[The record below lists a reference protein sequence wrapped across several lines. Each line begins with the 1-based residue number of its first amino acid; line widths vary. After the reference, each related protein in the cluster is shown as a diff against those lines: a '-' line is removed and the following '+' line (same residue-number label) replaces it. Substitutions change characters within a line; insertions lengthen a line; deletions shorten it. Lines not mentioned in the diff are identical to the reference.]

1 MPLEGPENHTLP
13 APADQVREPPDG
25 RFCRPGATLIE
36 VTFVLPPEILVRVH
50 RGGRVES
57 EHRGDVAIVESG
69 GSLLASCGDP
79 DRGVFVRSAA
89 KPFQALPFLAAGGAR
104 RFRLGD
110 DEIALM
116 CASHGGEP
124 RHVRLAGRMLRK
136 GGFSEEDLVC
146 GAHLPLHEP
155 SARALLRSGA
165 AVSPLHNNCSGQ
177 HAALLLSCRLFGYTA
192 RGYEAPDHPLQQRIR
207 ESFAAYAGVP
217 ADSLEIAVDGC
228 GIPVFYLPL
237 SSLARVYARLMAR
250 RQSGESAEDLRAR
263 ALVVRAMWESPAMV
277 AGQGRF
283 TTELLQAGKR
293 RWVGKEGAEGVYA
306 IGLRPR
312 RPGGRPVGI
321 AFKIEDGSSR
331 GRDAVSFA
339 LLDRLGYLDDVAR
352 RRLAAHE
359 TIPISN
365 AAGRVVG
372 RIEATVPSLRMRDNP
387 RA

>member
-1 MPLEGPENHTLP
+1 VLLPET
-13 APADQVREPPDG
+13 
-25 RFCRPGATLIE
+25 
-36 VTFVLPPEILVRVH
+36 LVRVH

-57 EHRGDVAIVESG
+57 EHRGDVAVADSG
-69 GSLLASCGDP
+69 GALLASCGDP

-104 RFRLGD
+104 KFGLGD

-124 RHVRLAGRMLRK
+124 RHVRLAKRMLRK
-136 GGFSEEDLVC
+136 GRFSEADLVC

-155 SARALLRSGA
+155 SARALLRGGG
-165 AVSPLHNNCSGQ
+165 AVSALHNNCSGQ
-177 HAALLLSCRLFGYTA
+177 HAALLLSCRLFGWPA
-192 RGYEAPDHPLQQRIR
+192 RGYEAPDHPLQRRIR
-207 ESFAAYAGVP
+207 ETFAAYAGLP
-217 ADSLEIAVDGC
+217 PDAMETAVDGC
-228 GIPVFYLPL
+228 GIPVFYVPL
-237 SSLARVYARLMAR
+237 SALARAYARLMAR
-250 RQSGESAEDLRAR
+250 RQSGESAGDLRAR

-283 TTELLQAGKR
+283 TTELLEAGKR

-306 IGLRPR
+306 MGLRPLP
-312 RPGGRPVGI
+312 PGSRPVGI

-331 GRDAVSFA
+331 GRDAVSLA
-339 LLDRLGYLDDVAR
+339 LLQQLGRLDDIAR
-352 RRLAAHE
+352 KRLAAHE
-359 TIPISN
+359 SIPICN

-372 RIEATVPSLRMRDNP
+372 RIEAAEAPLRMRDNP

>member
-1 MPLEGPENHTLP
+1 M
-13 APADQVREPPDG
+13 
-25 RFCRPGATLIE
+25 
-36 VTFVLPPEILVRVH
+36 LPPETLVRVH

-57 EHRGDVAIVESG
+57 EHRGDVAVADSG
-69 GSLLASCGDP
+69 GALLASCGDP

-104 RFRLGD
+104 KFRLGD

-136 GGFSEEDLVC
+136 GGFSENDLVC

-155 SARALLRSGA
+155 SARALVRSGDP
-165 AVSPLHNNCSGQ
+165 VSPLHNNCSGQ
-177 HAALLLSCRLFGYTA
+177 HAALLLSCRLFGYPK
-192 RGYEAPDHPLQQRIR
+192 RGYETPDHPLQQRIR
-207 ESFAAYAGVP
+207 QTFAAYAGVSQ
-217 ADSLEIAVDGC
+217 DSLEVAVDGC
-228 GIPVFYLPL
+228 GIPVFYAPL
-237 SSLARVYARLMAR
+237 SSLARAYARLMAR
-250 RQSGESAEDLRAR
+250 RQPGESVEDLRAR

-283 TTELLQAGKR
+283 TTELLEVGKR

-312 RPGGRPVGI
+312 RPGARPVGI

-331 GRDAVSFA
+331 GRDAVSLA
-339 LLDRLGYLDDVAR
+339 LLDQLGHLDDIAR

-359 TIPISN
+359 FIPVCN
-365 AAGRVVG
+365 ATGRVVG
-372 RIEATVPSLRMRDNP
+372 RIEAALPPLRMRDNP